1 MFIDTFK
8 FCYILICP
16 YPCKTV
22 RNSSSHLS
30 DREEKDRGN
39 SRMDNKKMSQKLE
52 GILGLENPPVA
63 VKIIKIE
70 DPLPNIKLPSQNS
83 RYCQLLMLAKR
94 GKTLML
100 TAENI
105 ACPAAKAA
113 LGLGPLVEKISSGEM
128 LCMLGLFMSKE
139 AAAKTMRTIPRIKL
153 GSVKA
158 VVAGPLRDFPMEPDV
173 VVVESVPEHIMWL
186 GLAANF
192 KEGGRLDFNSSIFQA
207 ECVDVTT
214 VPYLTGKVNITP
226 GCYGCRQATDTPP
239 EHMFIGIPAQ
249 LLPEIVESLEALSK
263 KAMKAVREK
272 GVYALYTKRLRD
284 HKITL

>member
-1 MFIDTFK
+1 
-8 FCYILICP
+8 
-16 YPCKTV
+16 
-22 RNSSSHLS
+22 
-30 DREEKDRGN
+30 
-39 SRMDNKKMSQKLE
+39 MDNNIMSQKLE
-52 GILGLENPPVA
+52 EILGLETQPIA
-63 VKIIKIE
+63 IKIVKTE

-94 GKTLML
+94 GQTLML

-128 LCMLGLFMSKE
+128 LCTLGLFLSKD
-139 AAAKTMRTIPRIKL
+139 AAAKTMKAIPRIKL
-153 GSVKA
+153 GSAKA
-158 VVAGPLRDFPMEPDV
+158 VVAGPLKDFPMEPDV
-173 VVVESVPEHIMWL
+173 IVVESVPEHIMWL

-214 VPYLTGKVNITP
+214 VPYLTGKVNMTP

-239 EHMFIGIPAQ
+239 EHMFIGIPAK
-249 LLPEIVESLEALSK
+249 LLPGIVESLEVLSG
-263 KAMKAVREK
+263 KAMKTVREK
-272 GVYALYTKRLRD
+272 GVYLLYTKGSASNREKNN
-284 HKITL
+284 HV